1 MNKQNAVEGFFS
13 ALVDG
18 DLEKALESAHEDTV
32 FSAPGPNTVPIYGD
46 FHGREG
52 VRDFIRILG
61 ELFDTEAFEIYEV
74 KEVDN
79 YVFAI
84 GLMKHRVKKTD
95 KLFEC
100 EWSLVC
106 KIKDGQIISYKMFE
120 DTSALEKAYLNQ
132 N

>member
-13 ALVDG
+13 ALAEG
-18 DLEKALESAHEDTV
+18 DLEKALESVHEETV
-32 FSAPGPNTVPIYGD
+32 FSAPGPDTVPIYRN

-61 ELFDTEAFEIYEV
+61 ELFDTQAFEIYDV
-74 KEVDN
+74 KEVDE

-84 GLMKHRVKKTD
+84 GLMKHRVKKTNRM
-95 KLFEC
+95 FEC

-120 DTSALEKAYLNQ
+120 DTAALENAYLDRH
-132 N
+132 